1 LLATA
6 GRLLDLI
13 SNIAIKLD
21 RVKTL
26 VLDEADRMLRYGY
39 SLKFESYQDGYS
51 ATLKGNK

>member
-51 ATLKGNK
+51 ATLKGNE